1 MRKCTLSFN
10 IIFFIIILIFQI
22 ILTSF
27 QSKKDNMKKKEYIQW
42 DKKLITDISIQKEK
56 YKEQKFDESD
66 SSKPMQFYSNSRREI
81 LKKLE
86 LSEIFQFKK
95 RSIYLE

>member
-42 DKKLITDISIQKEK
+42 DKKLITDISIKKEK

-66 SSKPMQFYSNSRREI
+66 
-81 LKKLE
+81 
-86 LSEIFQFKK
+86 
-95 RSIYLE
+95 